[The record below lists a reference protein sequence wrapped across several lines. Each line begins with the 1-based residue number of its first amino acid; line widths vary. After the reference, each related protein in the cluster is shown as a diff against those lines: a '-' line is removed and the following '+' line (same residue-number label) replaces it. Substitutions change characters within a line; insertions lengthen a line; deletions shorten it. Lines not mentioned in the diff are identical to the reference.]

1 MPPDTASPAWSA
13 SSVAQQPTLFSSDD
27 ERPPGFHYRA
37 AVISEDEA
45 RALVHDIERLEF
57 SRVEMRGVV
66 ARRRTAHFGVTY
78 GYERRTS
85 QPGTPVP
92 AFLLPLRARVA
103 EWAGIDPAAL
113 VEALVTEYP
122 PGASIGWHRDAP
134 MFGDVIAGISLLSA
148 CRMKFRPY
156 VSPSNVRDL
165 EGPRRTTHEIDL
177 PPRSGYLITALAR
190 REFEHSI
197 PPTAA
202 LRYSITFRNLK

>member
-1 MPPDTASPAWSA
+1 
-13 SSVAQQPTLFSSDD
+13 VAQQPTLFSSED

-37 AVISEDEA
+37 AVISEAEE
-45 RALVHDIERLEF
+45 RALVRDIEQLEF

-78 GYERRTS
+78 GYERRS
-85 QPGTPVP
+85 SEPGSPIP

-103 EWAGIDPAAL
+103 EWAGVNESDL

-122 PGASIGWHRDAP
+122 AGASIGWHRDAP
-134 MFGDVIAGISLLSA
+134 MFGDVIAGVSLLSA

-156 VSPSNVRDL
+156 VSPSKIGSL
-165 EGPRRTTHEIDL
+165 EGPRRTTHEIEL
-177 PPRSGYLITALAR
+177 TPRSGYLITGAAR

-197 PPTAA
+197 PHTGS
-202 LRYSITFRNLK
+202 LRYSITFRNLR